1 MSSSI
6 NEDGLSAVNSSQFDD
21 LSSPEHGRLDA
32 ELEALDQSSATS
44 RKRPYKKKC
53 TEIWSYSRKPKGVE
67 RGKDQ
72 WKHQIWYCGQ
82 IVGHGNRTRPCPYS
96 STNMKRIREH
106 LTKNRL
112 ITLGN
117 DDSEPLAKRQA
128 TLLRGFDIQK
138 THPSSQFTTVEKQ
151 LLRRVLD
158 KEGIAE
164 KLIRLLASNN
174 QSLRSV
180 EWKEFIEFSNTL
192 NPFASEIL
200 PDRRQ
205 AKETLVSIHRKY
217 KRRVMRR
224 LRNSLSKIHFS
235 VDIWSSPTR
244 TNLQAICCHFLDEKT
259 RKVTKAC
266 LALANHPEQYRAE
279 EQTDAFLRVIKE
291 YNISHNRIGAFISD
305 NHGSNDKMIRILQ
318 EPWTEAKNARCLTK
332 THPAYDTYSPV
343 DSWDGNDT
351 RPRVMT
357 YIRKDS
363 RILADQKRP
372 TVTRDILWVT
382 VNGVTIVNFYRQPH
396 HDVSLDVLLRWPA
409 PERTLVAGDFNAKHY
424 SWQTGRL
431 EGRGEDI
438 ATWAAENSLNLLNT
452 ADVPTNPHGNTID
465 LAFSNI
471 ALASAVVEDHLATS
485 SDHFT
490 LSLILPDV
498 SLSLPQV
505 PGKVRVT
512 TEEELKRFKELIA
525 AGACRIPMDTA
536 TASQLDTLAA
546 ALVDLLQSAARAA
559 GRPVRKGTRSAPW
572 WTDECAEAAAE
583 YRAIRRILP
592 LGFSQEVQLARR
604 EFQRVVRRAKRQY
617 WRNLIDGFSDSASV
631 YKAVRWLKSP
641 GAFQPPPLQIGD
653 DVYEAQLDKANA
665 LRRSTL
671 ERRTA
676 ADDITNP
683 WIPVRPVRKIP
694 FAQEITL
701 EEAEDATIKTG
712 NTSPGA
718 DNITVKLLQA
728 VWDIIG
734 GHVCRLYQGCLT
746 VGHHP
751 GVFREAEVV
760 MIPKPGKRNLSTPRA
775 WRPISLLFC
784 LGKGLERLIARR
796 LAWASIH
803 YAVLHPQQAGAL
815 PKRSAVD
822 LVAALIHDI
831 EEAFARGEVATL
843 VTADIQGAFDT
854 AMCNRLVLRL
864 REQGWPDNLARWA
877 GSFMSGRSARVRYQ
891 DITTPTT
898 PLQCGLPQGSPV
910 SPILFLLYTE
920 PIYRLGN
927 PEGRFGYADDTA
939 ILCTGQ
945 SLEETSRIA
954 SEYLQELVNWGAANG
969 ISFDPEK
976 TEVMH
981 FSLRRRETE
990 LPVRHGDVEKQPE
1003 AAMRWL
1009 GLWLDRKLTFKTHVE
1024 KWTAKAQAIAH
1035 HLQSL
1040 GNTRRGALPSAVQRA
1055 VRACVEPIL
1064 LFGVEAWYPGT
1075 TSPRWRQPTKEGPS
1089 RIQQLVRKMSK
1100 ALKQA
1105 IRAILPT
1112 WKTTPIAVLH
1122 RESGIPP
1129 LHQLLEARRLRFSA
1143 RIKSLDHAHPLAKR
1157 ITEAAPRPII
1167 KCIKLKYQL
1176 PPKTFPTRL
1185 RRTNRLLGNCQR
1197 PVLIPRKYSHE
1208 TQQPLQTASKEESAK
1223 DFDRWLQTIPPL
1235 SLIVYSDGSL
1245 SPSGAAGYGYAVHQ
1259 NRRSVCQGAGRLG
1272 PAEVFDAEAKGA
1284 LEGLKAALRLPQSAT
1299 QRIVVCLDNIAA
1311 AACLRGKPSGSSQR
1325 VFLTFQAL
1333 AKTHRKT
1340 EVRWIPG
1347 HTKIPGNE
1355 QADILAKTGCAQPEP
1370 ADAVPTLAFLRKT
1383 ARQRSKT
1390 VAQAWWDASAPDKYQ
1405 SLTLKFPSSCPPEL
1419 ALPRTMLHHLLAAR
1433 THHAQRRV
1441 CYMFLRSAQGADASL
1456 LLPED
1461 SAALSDETRTLTDR
1475 GDQPSTRQR
1484 FRQIRQAGE
1493 GKLFLRE
1500 DLPAPL
1506 DDILYHSTPVLP
1518 FLCFFLLRRR
1528 QAEGGLNTFCLCT
1541 PLPAATAARTIDQSG
1556 PKLDEYYNRL
1566 DETPIYY
1573 TSLAL
1578 HPAYRWGYF
1587 ETVWSGRPEWISR
1600 AKDMVQLVWDS
1611 GYKTLDISVE
1621 ERGEPATKRRRTQY
1635 YSPFE
1640 QFKDE
1645 ARIRP
1650 CEERDSDE
1658 AEDEYTRWQK
1668 DLLPTDGDVRD
1679 PQAYWHAQRFKYPRL
1694 SRMALDFMTVQAMS
1708 AECERL
1714 FSAAGRMIT
1723 PLRNQLEAS
1732 TIAICQVLRSWLQAG
1747 IVDEVDPILLDKAD
1761 EAVLEQVVEEGM
1773 GEWLKDLQMQTRK
1786 EEAGW
1791 E

>member
-1 MSSSI
+1 M
-6 NEDGLSAVNSSQFDD
+6 
-21 LSSPEHGRLDA
+21 
-32 ELEALDQSSATS
+32 
-44 RKRPYKKKC
+44 
-53 TEIWSYSRKPKGVE
+53 
-67 RGKDQ
+67 
-72 WKHQIWYCGQ
+72 
-82 IVGHGNRTRPCPYS
+82 
-96 STNMKRIREH
+96 
-106 LTKNRL
+106 
-112 ITLGN
+112 
-117 DDSEPLAKRQA
+117 
-128 TLLRGFDIQK
+128 
-138 THPSSQFTTVEKQ
+138 
-151 LLRRVLD
+151 
-158 KEGIAE
+158 
-164 KLIRLLASNN
+164 
-174 QSLRSV
+174 
-180 EWKEFIEFSNTL
+180 
-192 NPFASEIL
+192 
-200 PDRRQ
+200 
-205 AKETLVSIHRKY
+205 
-217 KRRVMRR
+217 
-224 LRNSLSKIHFS
+224 
-235 VDIWSSPTR
+235 
-244 TNLQAICCHFLDEKT
+244 
-259 RKVTKAC
+259 
-266 LALANHPEQYRAE
+266 
-279 EQTDAFLRVIKE
+279 
-291 YNISHNRIGAFISD
+291 
-305 NHGSNDKMIRILQ
+305 
-318 EPWTEAKNARCLTK
+318 
-332 THPAYDTYSPV
+332 
-343 DSWDGNDT
+343 
-351 RPRVMT
+351 
-357 YIRKDS
+357 
-363 RILADQKRP
+363 
-372 TVTRDILWVT
+372 
-382 VNGVTIVNFYRQPH
+382 
-396 HDVSLDVLLRWPA
+396 
-409 PERTLVAGDFNAKHY
+409 RTLVAGDFNAKHY

-512 TEEELKRFKELIA
+512 TEEELKRFKELVV

-572 WTDECAEAAAE
+572 WTDECAEAAAG
-583 YRAIRRILP
+583 YRAMRRILP
-592 LGFSQEVQLARR
+592 LGFSQEAQLARR

-653 DVYEAQLDKANA
+653 DVYETQLDKANA

-676 ADDITNP
+676 ADDITDP

-694 FAQEITL
+694 FAQDVTL

-718 DNITVKLLQA
+718 DNITVKLLEA

-775 WRPISLLFC
+775 WRPISLLSC

-831 EEAFARGEVATL
+831 EQAFARGEVATL

-864 REQGWPDNLARWA
+864 REQGWPDYLARWA

-898 PLQCGLPQGSPV
+898 PLQCGLPQGSPM

-1009 GLWLDRKLTFKTHVE
+1009 GLWLDRKLTFKAHVE
-1024 KWTAKAQAIAH
+1024 TWTAKAQAVAH
-1035 HLQSL
+1035 HLRSL

-1064 LFGVEAWYPGT
+1064 LFGVEAWYPGPT
-1075 TSPRWRQPTKEGPS
+1075 LPRWRRPTKEGPS
-1089 RIQQLVRKMSK
+1089 RIQQLVRKMTK

-1129 LHQLLEARRLRFSA
+1129 VHQLLEARRLRFSA

-1157 ITEAAPRPII
+1157 TTEAAPRPII

-1176 PPKTFPTRL
+1176 PPKSFPTRL
-1185 RRTNRLLGNCQR
+1185 RRTNRLLGKCQR
-1197 PVLIPRKYSHE
+1197 PVLLPRKYSHE
-1208 TQQPLQTASKEESAK
+1208 PQQPLQTASKEESAK

-1235 SLIVYSDGSL
+1235 SLVVYSDGSL

-1311 AACLRGKPSGSSQR
+1311 AACLRGKPSDSSQR

-1383 ARQRSKT
+1383 ARQRSKIA
-1390 VAQAWWDASAPDKYQ
+1390 VQAWWDASAPDKYQ
-1405 SLTLKFPSSCPPEL
+1405 SLALKFPSSCPPEL
-1419 ALPRTMLHHLLAAR
+1419 ALSRTMLHHLLAAR
-1433 THHAQRRV
+1433 THHGDFADYHERFQHNDACVTCSCGRRKAPTHLFYCRKIQPRCRMRLAPSPTV
-1441 CYMFLRSAQGADASL
+1441 AINQALGRDFDKFVKLVKAS
-1456 LLPED
+1456 
-1461 SAALSDETRTLTDR
+1461 S
-1475 GDQPSTRQR
+1475 
-1484 FRQIRQAGE
+1484 
-1493 GKLFLRE
+1493 
-1500 DLPAPL
+1500 
-1506 DDILYHSTPVLP
+1506 
-1518 FLCFFLLRRR
+1518 FF
-1528 QAEGGLNTFCLCT
+1528 E
-1541 PLPAATAARTIDQSG
+1541 
-1556 PKLDEYYNRL
+1556 K
-1566 DETPIYY
+1566 
-1573 TSLAL
+1573 
-1578 HPAYRWGYF
+1578 
-1587 ETVWSGRPEWISR
+1587 
-1600 AKDMVQLVWDS
+1600 
-1611 GYKTLDISVE
+1611 
-1621 ERGEPATKRRRTQY
+1621 
-1635 YSPFE
+1635 
-1640 QFKDE
+1640 
-1645 ARIRP
+1645 
-1650 CEERDSDE
+1650 
-1658 AEDEYTRWQK
+1658 
-1668 DLLPTDGDVRD
+1668 
-1679 PQAYWHAQRFKYPRL
+1679 
-1694 SRMALDFMTVQAMS
+1694 
-1708 AECERL
+1708 
-1714 FSAAGRMIT
+1714 
-1723 PLRNQLEAS
+1723 
-1732 TIAICQVLRSWLQAG
+1732 IC
-1747 IVDEVDPILLDKAD
+1747 PHH
-1761 EAVLEQVVEEGM
+1761 
-1773 GEWLKDLQMQTRK
+1773 
-1786 EEAGW
+1786 
-1791 E
+1791 

>member
-1 MSSSI
+1 MPLPLRLGLSPQIPPTTHHTNLLPLIAKGNVHRCPSQLEKTSVSSSALKPTLRPGI
-6 NEDGLSAVNSSQFDD
+6 TSATLSELMWPARRLGLNRIPQVLQVNTRWAIRAADKLTRDLLVERQTEWADD
-21 LSSPEHGRLDA
+21 LGATAVETSQKWYTYAVDNCPRRFTDLYGNELNYDA
-32 ELEALDQSSATS
+32 AFRDEINSQTGLTPVSIRVPRRDNEQLPYKTLIISFLEPTKRPWSLFGTS
-44 RKRPYKKKC
+44 RVARHIERTNPPRQCENCWDCHTRHACNRQTRCKRCGKTNHDNESC
-53 TEIWSYSRKPKGVE
+53 TAAEQCANCLGPHTADLATCPARPK
-67 RGKDQ
+67 RA
-72 WKHQIWYCGQ
+72 Y
-82 IVGHGNRTRPCPYS
+82 
-96 STNMKRIREH
+96 
-106 LTKNRL
+106 
-112 ITLGN
+112 
-117 DDSEPLAKRQA
+117 
-128 TLLRGFDIQK
+128 
-138 THPSSQFTTVEKQ
+138 
-151 LLRRVLD
+151 VL
-158 KEGIAE
+158 
-164 KLIRLLASNN
+164 
-174 QSLRSV
+174 
-180 EWKEFIEFSNTL
+180 
-192 NPFASEIL
+192 P
-200 PDRRQ
+200 
-205 AKETLVSIHRKY
+205 
-217 KRRVMRR
+217 
-224 LRNSLSKIHFS
+224 SLS
-235 VDIWSSPTR
+235 P
-244 TNLQAICCHFLDEKT
+244 
-259 RKVTKAC
+259 
-266 LALANHPEQYRAE
+266 
-279 EQTDAFLRVIKE
+279 
-291 YNISHNRIGAFISD
+291 
-305 NHGSNDKMIRILQ
+305 M
-318 EPWTEAKNARCLTK
+318 
-332 THPAYDTYSPV
+332 
-343 DSWDGNDT
+343 
-351 RPRVMT
+351 RPRV
-357 YIRKDS
+357 
-363 RILADQKRP
+363 LADQKRP
-372 TVTRDILWVT
+372 TLTRDILWLT
-382 VNGVTIVNFYRQPH
+382 VNGVIIVNFYRQPRY
-396 HDVSLDVLLRWPA
+396 DVSLDVLLRWSA

-438 ATWAAENSLNLLNT
+438 ATWAAENGLNILNT

-512 TEEELKRFKELIA
+512 TEERAETLQ
-525 AGACRIPMDTA
+525 GARCRRSLSNTKNTA

-653 DVYEAQLDKANA
+653 DVYETQLDKANA

-671 ERRTA
+671 ERRTV
-676 ADDITNP
+676 ADDITDT
-683 WIPVRPVRKIP
+683 WIPVHSARKIP
-694 FAQEITL
+694 FAQEVTL

-718 DNITVKLLQA
+718 DNITVKLLQT

-760 MIPKPGKRNLSTPRA
+760 MIPKLGKRNLSTPRV
-775 WRPISLLFC
+775 WRPISLLSS

-822 LVAALIHDI
+822 LVAALVHGI

-945 SLEETSRIA
+945 SLEETSRTA

-1024 KWTAKAQAIAH
+1024 KWTAKAQAVAQ
-1035 HLQSL
+1035 HLRSL

-1075 TSPRWRQPTKEGPS
+1075 TSPRWRRPSKEGPS

-1105 IRAILPT
+1105 IRAILPI

-1129 LHQLLEARRLRFSA
+1129 VHQLLEARRLRFSD

-1157 ITEAAPRPII
+1157 TTEIAPRPII

-1176 PPKTFPTRL
+1176 PPKAFPTRL
-1185 RRTNRLLGNCQR
+1185 RGTNKLLVNCQR
-1197 PVLIPRKYSHE
+1197 PVLVPRKYSSE
-1208 TQQPLQTASKEESAK
+1208 IQQPLQTASKEESAK
-1223 DFDRWLQTIPPL
+1223 DFDRWLRTIPPL

-1245 SPSGAAGYGYAVHQ
+1245 PSSGAAGYGYAVHQ
-1259 NRRSVCQGAGRLG
+1259 SGRSVCQGAGRLG

-1299 QRIVVCLDNIAA
+1299 QRIVVCLDNVAA
-1311 AACLRGKPSGSSQR
+1311 TKCLRGKPSDSSQR

-1333 AKTHRKT
+1333 AKTHRMT

-1355 QADILAKTGCAQPEP
+1355 AADILAKTGCAQPEP

-1383 ARQRSKT
+1383 ARQRSKIA
-1390 VAQAWWDASAPDKYQ
+1390 VQAWWDASAPDKYQ
-1405 SLTLKFPSSCPPEL
+1405 SIRNP
-1419 ALPRTMLHHLLAAR
+1419 
-1433 THHAQRRV
+1433 AQRRL

-1475 GDQPSTRQR
+1475 GDQPGNRQR
-1484 FRQIRQAGE
+1484 FRQICQAGE
-1493 GKLFLRE
+1493 GKLSLRE
-1500 DLPAPL
+1500 DLFAPL
-1506 DDILYHSTPVLP
+1506 DEIIHHSTVVPLSFVP
-1518 FLCFFLLRRR
+1518 FFS
-1528 QAEGGLNTFCLCT
+1528 GGH
-1541 PLPAATAARTIDQSG
+1541 R
-1556 PKLDEYYNRL
+1556 
-1566 DETPIYY
+1566 
-1573 TSLAL
+1573 
-1578 HPAYRWGYF
+1578 
-1587 ETVWSGRPEWISR
+1587 
-1600 AKDMVQLVWDS
+1600 
-1611 GYKTLDISVE
+1611 
-1621 ERGEPATKRRRTQY
+1621 
-1635 YSPFE
+1635 SP
-1640 QFKDE
+1640 
-1645 ARIRP
+1645 P
-1650 CEERDSDE
+1650 
-1658 AEDEYTRWQK
+1658 
-1668 DLLPTDGDVRD
+1668 P
-1679 PQAYWHAQRFKYPRL
+1679 
-1694 SRMALDFMTVQAMS
+1694 
-1708 AECERL
+1708 
-1714 FSAAGRMIT
+1714 
-1723 PLRNQLEAS
+1723 
-1732 TIAICQVLRSWLQAG
+1732 
-1747 IVDEVDPILLDKAD
+1747 
-1761 EAVLEQVVEEGM
+1761 
-1773 GEWLKDLQMQTRK
+1773 
-1786 EEAGW
+1786 
-1791 E
+1791 